1 VSVQETRATELL
13 SQTGVERSLPSVS
26 LIIPTRNRPEQLRS
40 CLEACARL
48 EYPRHL
54 LEFLLV
60 DDGSSPPVSQLLE
73 ALPGGVRARI
83 LRQNLSGPAAARNRG
98 IEEAAG
104 ELLVFLDDDC
114 LPVPDWLLRFAD
126 AYRKRPSA
134 AFGGRTVNRLPN
146 CLCSA
151 TSQLLI
157 DYLYQYFGRQ
167 APGRGFFASNNLA
180 APREALRAL
189 GGFDIAFPL
198 AAGEDRELCDRWLRA
213 GFALQYVAEA
223 VVRHGHWISFRGFC
237 RQHVRYGRG
246 AFHFQRSRRRRG
258 LAIRIE
264 PVRFYRDLVLYP
276 FRQSSGLR
284 ALRQSMLLAVSQVC
298 NAAGFAL
305 EAGRAWRRGR
315 QPDRPGGEDPK

>member
-1 VSVQETRATELL
+1 MSVQETRTTEPL
-13 SQTGVERSLPSVS
+13 SETGVERSLPSVS

-73 ALPGGVRARI
+73 ALPGGVRARV

-134 AFGGRTVNRLPN
+134 AFGGRTVNRVPN

-157 DYLYQYFGRQ
+157 DYLYQYFGRK

-198 AAGEDRELCDRWLRA
+198 AAGEDRELCDRWTQA
-213 GFALQYVAEA
+213 GLALQYVPEA
-223 VVRHGHWISFRGFC
+223 IVHHGHTLSFWGFC
-237 RQHVRYGRG
+237 RQHLRYGRG
-246 AFHFQRSRRRRG
+246 AFHFHHSRRRRG
-258 LAIRIE
+258 LPMRVE
-264 PVRFYRDLVLYP
+264 PSRFYRDLVLYP
-276 FRQSSGLR
+276 FRRSSGLR
-284 ALRQSMLLAVSQVC
+284 AAEQAVLLAISQVC
-298 NAAGFAL
+298 NAAGFML
-305 EAGRAWRRGR
+305 EAGRARRRGG
-315 QPDRPGGEDPK
+315 QPDRPGGENPK